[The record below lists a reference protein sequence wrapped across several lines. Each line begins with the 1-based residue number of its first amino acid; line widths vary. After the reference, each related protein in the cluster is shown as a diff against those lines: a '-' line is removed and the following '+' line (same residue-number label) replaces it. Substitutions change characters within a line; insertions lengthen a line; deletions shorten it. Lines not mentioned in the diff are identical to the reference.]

1 MATSKDTAASE
12 APAPRRRRARAK
24 PADRYH
30 HGDLRAALLEEGKR
44 LLDQHGP
51 AALSLRDV
59 ARRLGVSHN
68 APYKHFATREAL
80 LAALAA
86 DGFRRLAARMAADAR
101 GGSLHAAGL
110 AYVGFALEDPTIFR
124 LMFSDAIDKT
134 RFADLRAASSV
145 SFAALR
151 ARVAAVAGQNDID
164 LMAVSAWSFVHG
176 LANLLIDGQL
186 PSALDGGHGKLEIAG
201 RVLRAYTGSSKRN
214 ARTDDNALAR
224 T

>member
-1 MATSKDTAASE
+1 MTTSRDKAAVDPATH
-12 APAPRRRRARAK
+12 RRRRSRAK

-44 LLDQHGP
+44 LLARHGP
-51 AALSLRDV
+51 AALSLREV

-86 DGFRRLAARMAADAR
+86 DGFRQLAARTAEGAR
-101 GGSLHAAGL
+101 DGGLQRAGL
-110 AYVGFALEDPTIFR
+110 AYVGFALEEPTVFR
-124 LMFSDAIDKT
+124 LMFSGTVDK
-134 RFADLRAASSV
+134 AGSPELREAAAA

-151 ARVAAVAGQNDID
+151 ARVAAVYGEPAAD
-164 LMAVSAWSFVHG
+164 LAAVSAWSFVHG

-186 PSALDGGHGKLEIAG
+186 PTGIGGGRDRLQTAE
-201 RVLRAYTGSSKRN
+201 RVLRTGDGLRRQPICTISVLSQ
-214 ARTDDNALAR
+214 T
-224 T
+224 

>member
-1 MATSKDTAASE
+1 MTMVPASSD
-12 APAPRRRRARAK
+12 APPPRRRRPRAK
-24 PADRYH
+24 PANRYH

-44 LLDQHGP
+44 LLDQQGP
-51 AALSLRDV
+51 SALSLREV

-86 DGFRRLAARMAADAR
+86 DGFRRLAARMADDAH
-101 GGSLHAAGL
+101 GGSLHGAGL

-124 LMFSDAIDKT
+124 LMFSDAIDKAGFT
-134 RFADLRAASSV
+134 DLRAASSAA
-145 SFAALR
+145 FTALR
-151 ARVAAVAGQNDID
+151 TRTAAVAGHTDID
-164 LMAVSAWSFVHG
+164 LAAVSAWSFVHG

-186 PSALDGGHGKLEIAG
+186 PSALDGGRGKLEIAD
-201 RVLRAYTGSSKRN
+201 RVLRTYAGTSKRT
-214 ARTDDNALAR
+214 ARNGESTLAR